1 MPAYQISKQN
11 NRQGFTLIE
20 LLVVIAIIAILA
32 ALLLPAVQRAREA
45 ARRSSC
51 INNLKQLALAAHNYA
66 DAHGTFPSGYIRP
79 PVGDVNN
86 NGILDINEDLD
97 GDGFID
103 GTNIAHIALEAQL
116 NLVLHMTFG
125 EPAVFNL
132 DGRPNYQVTQWD
144 IDNLWSWQA
153 LMLAQVEADVKTG
166 IDTRNFKINPSG
178 APNANNFAAIKI
190 EVGSY
195 ICPSAVL
202 PTTRPQNFAFSTYR
216 GVAGR
221 GFPPGSSA
229 GSVSNGM
236 LYRNSA
242 VSFRDVSDGTSNTL
256 FMGDSLFGF
265 WGDGLSCCTFNT
277 HQNDTSSRPF
287 DDILSG
293 TGPSSSAGGNEVF
306 TFGSFHD
313 GIVIF
318 AMVDGSVQ
326 SISKTIDKRTL
337 GNLSTRNGGERI
349 DDF

>member
-1 MPAYQISKQN
+1 MPLYQTQTAD
-11 NRQGFTLIE
+11 RRRGFTLIE

-86 NGILDINEDLD
+86 NGVADVNEDAD

-103 GTNIAHIALEAQL
+103 GTNIDYAALENQFSL
-116 NLVLHMTFG
+116 SLPVTFS
-125 EPAVFNL
+125 EPAIFNL
-132 DGRPNYQVTQWD
+132 DGKPGYQVSRWN

-166 IDTRNFKINPSG
+166 IDTRNFKIGPSG
-178 APNANNFAAIKI
+178 TPNANNIAGIKI
-190 EVGSY
+190 EIESY
-195 ICPSAVL
+195 VCPSAVL
-202 PTTRPQNFAFSTYR
+202 PTVRPQGFAFSTYR

-221 GFPPGSSA
+221 GNPPGSSGGA
-229 GSVSNGM
+229 VANGM
-236 LYRNSA
+236 LYRNSS

-256 FMGDSLFGF
+256 FIGDSLFGF

-277 HQNDTSSRPF
+277 HQADNSSRPF
-287 DDILSG
+287 DDILAG
-293 TGPSSSAGGNEVF
+293 TGPSSSSGGNEVF

-326 SISKTIDKRTL
+326 SISKTINKTTL
-337 GNLSTRNGGERI
+337 ANLSTRNGGERI
-349 DDF
+349 GDF

>member
-1 MPAYQISKQN
+1 MPALQIRKQN
-11 NRQGFTLIE
+11 HRQGFTLIE
-20 LLVVIAIIAILA
+20 LLVVIAIISILA

-79 PVGDVNN
+79 PFGDVNN
-86 NGILDINEDLD
+86 NGIPDVNEDID
-97 GDGFID
+97 TDGFID
-103 GTNIAHIALEAQL
+103 GTNLNYVALEAQF
-116 NLVLHMTFG
+116 NLSLPMNFN
-125 EPAVFNL
+125 EPAIFNL
-132 DGRPNYQVTQWD
+132 DGRPNYQVTRWN

-153 LMLAQVEADVKTG
+153 LMLAQIEADVKTG
-166 IDTRNFKINPSG
+166 IDTRNFKIGPAG
-178 APNANNFAAIKI
+178 APNANNLAGIKI
-190 EVGSY
+190 ELGSY
-195 ICPSAVL
+195 VCPSAVL
-202 PTTRPQNFAFSTYR
+202 PTTRPQGFAFSTYR

-221 GFPPGSSA
+221 GNAPTSS
-229 GSVSNGM
+229 GGPINNGM

-242 VSFRDVSDGTSNTL
+242 VSFRDVPDGTSNTL

-277 HQNDTSSRPF
+277 HQNDNSSRTF
-287 DDILSG
+287 DDILAG
-293 TGPSSSAGGNEVF
+293 TGPSSSGGGNEVF

-349 DDF
+349 DNF